1 MSAPRRPA
9 RYRGFPAADH
19 DRLPR
24 FIARFDGAIQR
35 RSDAE
40 DQLALAVLH
49 LTNHCPHGR
58 LLALGW
64 LGRN

>member
-1 MSAPRRPA
+1 MSAQQQV
-9 RYRGFPAADH
+9 RYRGFPATDR
-19 DRLPR
+19 DRLQR
-24 FIARFDGAIQR
+24 FIDRFDGALQGR
-35 RSDAE
+35 LDGE
-40 DQLALAVLH
+40 DRIALAVLH